1 MTCLDLTE
9 ATASGDRWL
18 SSVLGF
24 YCDVR
29 WLGTLKSQ
37 EPMGMY
43 GPLNYW
49 QNQVTTFFWKGD
61 GALGPVSQQ
70 TPATI

>member
-37 EPMGMY
+37 EPLGMY

-49 QNQVTTFFWKGD
+49 QNQVTIYF
-61 GALGPVSQQ
+61 
-70 TPATI
+70 